1 MKYRTLKKL
10 KAIKLARK
18 EAARRLR
25 IMNWMILILCLII
38 IFVGLTNG

>member
-10 KAIKLARK
+10 RVLKLARK
-18 EAARRLR
+18 EAARRLK
-25 IMNWMILILCLII
+25 IMNWMIFVLCLII